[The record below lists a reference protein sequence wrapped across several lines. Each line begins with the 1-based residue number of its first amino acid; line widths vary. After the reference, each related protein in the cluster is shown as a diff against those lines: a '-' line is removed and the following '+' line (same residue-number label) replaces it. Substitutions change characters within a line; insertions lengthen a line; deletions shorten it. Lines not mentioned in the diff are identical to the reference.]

1 MEKFSRWRDQGTGIQ
16 PFLPP
21 VPANA
26 DHSPIQKVFTAVLMI
41 IKPVTGVVKL
51 IFVSILL
58 LAFLLLETVGLLFKP
73 VAPLH
78 KIYHR
83 LVSAI
88 FIRAI
93 LVLLGFFWI
102 KNETVTLRRG
112 RSGAGSRAQAPSRR
126 ASPSGELIVS
136 NWSSYIDILYLAFRY
151 DPVFTQMYSTTLTV
165 RQITLWEALRQAGS
179 YPELSPPEGVETFPL
194 LDFVKDVHKSGSGPV
209 VIFPEGTTTNNRAI
223 LKFVPIFKG
232 WSVPET
238 SIEIRIMALKYD
250 YQKFAPTFTVGL
262 DNSYRFGHLFRT
274 CAQFYNTLSVKTL
287 AQEESPSNAH
297 FSAIEGLSST
307 PSGAA
312 IGVVEPVE
320 EDSLGSVMINLM
332 GRMTR
337 FRKLGLNVK
346 DKADFLDYFILRN
359 NGISSST
366 AKKTAT
372 VGQKV
377 TPSTQGSSR
386 SKRH

>member
-41 IKPVTGVVKL
+41 IKPVTGLVKL
-51 IFVSILL
+51 ILVGILSLLFV
-58 LAFLLLETVGLLFKP
+58 LLEAAGLIFTP

-78 KIYHR
+78 RLYHR
-83 LVSAI
+83 FISAVI
-88 FIRAI
+88 IRAI
-93 LVLLGFFWI
+93 LVMLGFFWI
-102 KNETVTLRRG
+102 KNEAVTLRRG
-112 RSGAGSRAQAPSRR
+112 RSSGTGNRSQSSSRR
-126 ASPSGELIVS
+126 ATPSGELIVC
-136 NWSSYIDILYLAFRY
+136 NWSSYIDILYLAFRF

-165 RQITLWEALRQAGS
+165 RQITLWGALRQAGS
-179 YPELSPPEGVETFPL
+179 YPELSPPEGIETFPL
-194 LDFVKDVHKSGSGPV
+194 LDFVKDMHKKGSGPV

-287 AQEESPSNAH
+287 AQDESPSNAH

-307 PSGAA
+307 PSAAA
-312 IGVVEPVE
+312 IGVIEPVE

-359 NGISSST
+359 NGISSA
-366 AKKTAT
+366 AKKT
-372 VGQKV
+372 VGQK
-377 TPSTQGSSR
+377 TAAPASQGSSR

>member
-41 IKPVTGVVKL
+41 VKPVTGVVKL
-51 IFVSILL
+51 LLVGILSL
-58 LAFLLLETVGLLFKP
+58 VYMLLEAIGLIFKP
-73 VAPLH
+73 VAPLYRL
-78 KIYHR
+78 YHR
-83 LVSAI
+83 LISAI
-88 FIRAI
+88 FLRVI

-102 KNETVTLRRG
+102 KTETVTLKRG
-112 RSGAGSRAQAPSRR
+112 RSGAGSKAHVPSRR
-126 ASPSGELIVS
+126 AAPAGELIVS

-165 RQITLWEALRQAGS
+165 REISLWEALHQAGS
-179 YPELSPPEGVETFPL
+179 YPELTPPEGVETYPL
-194 LDFVKDVHKSGSGPV
+194 LDFVKSVHKRGSGPV

-238 SIEIRIMALKYD
+238 SIDIRIMAMKYD

-262 DNSYRFGHLFRT
+262 SNSYRIGHLFRT
-274 CAQFYNTLSVKTL
+274 CAQFSNTLTVKTL
-287 AQEESPSNAH
+287 AQDESPSNAH

-312 IGVVEPVE
+312 LGTAEPVE

-359 NGISSST
+359 NGLSST
-366 AKKTAT
+366 TKKVASTS
-372 VGQKV
+372 QKGTSV
-377 TPSTQGSSR
+377 AQNSGRP
-386 SKRH
+386 KRH